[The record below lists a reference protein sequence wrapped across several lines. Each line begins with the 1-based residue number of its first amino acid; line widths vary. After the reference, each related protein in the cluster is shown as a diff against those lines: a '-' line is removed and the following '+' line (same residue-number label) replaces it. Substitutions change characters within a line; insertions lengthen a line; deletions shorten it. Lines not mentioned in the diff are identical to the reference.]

1 MDQELIA
8 FLEERFRKQEEMS
21 LRALA
26 AVKELRDYV
35 HLLGEAVITIDERLQ
50 RFRVDIQGTRNDIQQ
65 ISRQDQDWVSPILDK
80 LAFQCG
86 ELSYRHQLL
95 DCRVRSLEVPKERRL
110 SELLEKL
117 REIVNRPCREAQPA
131 SE

>member
-21 LRALA
+21 RQTLA
-26 AVKELRDYV
+26 AVKELRDNV
-35 HLLGEAVITIDERLQ
+35 HLLSEGVVTIDERLQ
-50 RFRVDIQGTRNDIQQ
+50 RVRIDIQGTRNDIQQ

-80 LAFQCG
+80 LACQCG

-95 DCRVRSLEVPKERRL
+95 DCRVRILEAPEERRF
-110 SELLEKL
+110 SE
-117 REIVNRPCREAQPA
+117 
-131 SE
+131 